1 MDDKKVVIILG
12 KDGSVKSEAF
22 GFKGAACQDKT
33 SFLKKIFG
41 KSDEILKPSYYEE
54 DEELEKDV
62 QIDGLPS
69 GWCG

>member
-1 MDDKKVVIILG
+1 MNDKKVVVILG

-22 GFKGAACQDKT
+22 GFKGPACQRKT
-33 SFLKKIFG
+33 AFLKKVFG
-41 KSDEILKPSYYEE
+41 KGDETLKPSYYEE
-54 DEELEKDV
+54 AEELDKDL